1 MSDIRLIA
9 LDLDGTLL
17 NSEKRLS
24 VRTRKALECASSK
37 GVHIVPTTGRFYG
50 LLPECIRALE
60 FVRYAITI
68 NGAEVYDSK
77 TRTVVAR
84 AEIPVETAIGVMQR
98 LLKYDVIFDCYRF
111 GWGWITKA
119 FQDKA
124 KLYAPDGHYL
134 DMILNYRHE
143 KDDLIAHLEAT
154 KSEGN
159 VQKVMMFTRTDDHSD
174 LKKAVRD
181 EIIGEYPSLIA
192 TDSVWNNL
200 EFNIATA
207 NKGEAVKKLAE
218 SLGFSMDNVMAF
230 GDGMNDYSMVRDA
243 AIGVAMGNSM
253 SGLKNV
259 AKIIA
264 PTNDE
269 DGVAEVIERCVL

>member
-1 MSDIRLIA
+1 
-9 LDLDGTLL
+9 
-17 NSEKRLS
+17 
-24 VRTRKALECASSK
+24 
-37 GVHIVPTTGRFYG
+37 
-50 LLPECIRALE
+50 
-60 FVRYAITI
+60 
-68 NGAEVYDSK
+68 
-77 TRTVVAR
+77 
-84 AEIPVETAIGVMQR
+84 
-98 LLKYDVIFDCYRF
+98 
-111 GWGWITKA
+111 
-119 FQDKA
+119 
-124 KLYAPDGHYL
+124 
-134 DMILNYRHE
+134 
-143 KDDLIAHLEAT
+143 
-154 KSEGN
+154 
-159 VQKVMMFTRTDDHSD
+159 MMFTRTDDHSD